1 VAPRDDHAPTA
12 SQRLQE
18 IEVHR
23 SAPGRFVLRVGD
35 EVRACVDRDLA
46 DALRQALGL
55 GVEDAVALADTLRA
69 DVADR

>member
-23 SAPGRFVLRVGD
+23 SGRGRFVLRVGD
-35 EVRACVDRDLA
+35 EIRTCADRDLPQ
-46 DALRQALGL
+46 ALRQALGL
-55 GVEDAVALADTLRA
+55 AMEDARALAAELRA
-69 DVADR
+69 NTKA

>member
-23 SAPGRFVLRVGD
+23 SGPGRFVLRVGD
-35 EVRACVDRDLA
+35 EVRACADRDLA
-46 DALRQALGL
+46 DALRQAHGL
-55 GVEDAVALADTLRA
+55 GVQDAVALADTLRA
-69 DVADR
+69 DVGDR